1 MSKLIGLTAAL
12 ILAIVCAPLA
22 AAQPVAEPKSAAASS
37 ATSDPFVLSLPPSDG
52 PVVVKAGFE
61 LSELNA
67 INDEE
72 ETFAFTGVLTLQWQ
86 DKRQAFDPAGG
97 VTEKIYQ
104 GAFQFDE
111 ISPAWFPQVVLVNSV
126 GSYDKEGTLLR
137 VRPDGTSTLIEKV
150 SAIAK
155 SDLNLRRFPFDKQ
168 RLEAVFEVLGF
179 DKNEV
184 RLEAIS
190 APARRVVGEINIPQW
205 KILDVTMSTRDR
217 PASDGI
223 SEVTRS
229 AFVTSIEAERESFY
243 VGRLVTMPLFVIV
256 LLSFSVFWMDKSSL
270 GDRMSVSFIGILSA
284 VAYQVVMSEILPK
297 IAYVTWMNA
306 FLNFSFLTMVGTVI
320 VNLLVGVLDQ
330 RGRTE
335 LADRIDRVS
344 RWAFPLAYFA
354 LILFATAVAFLVY

>member
-1 MSKLIGLTAAL
+1 MSKLTGLTAAL

-67 INDEE
+67 IDDEE
-72 ETFAFTGVLTLQWQ
+72 ETFAFTGVLTLQWH
-86 DKRQAFDPAGG
+86 DKRQAFQPAEG

-104 GAFQFDE
+104 GAYQFDE

-126 GSYDKEGTLLR
+126 GSYDKEGTVLR
-137 VRPDGTSTLIEKV
+137 VKPDGTSTLIEKV
-150 SAIAK
+150 SAVAK
-155 SDLNLRRFPFDKQ
+155 SELNLRRFPFDKQ
-168 RLEAVFEVLGF
+168 LLEAVFEVLGF

-190 APARRVVGEINIPQW
+190 APARWVVGEINIPQW
-205 KILDVTMSTRDR
+205 KILDVTMSTRNR

-223 SEVTRS
+223 TEVTRS
-229 AFVTSIEAERESFY
+229 AFVTSIEAERELFY

-344 RWAFPLAYFA
+344 RWAFPLAYFG
-354 LILFATAVAFLVY
+354 LILFTFAVAFLVY